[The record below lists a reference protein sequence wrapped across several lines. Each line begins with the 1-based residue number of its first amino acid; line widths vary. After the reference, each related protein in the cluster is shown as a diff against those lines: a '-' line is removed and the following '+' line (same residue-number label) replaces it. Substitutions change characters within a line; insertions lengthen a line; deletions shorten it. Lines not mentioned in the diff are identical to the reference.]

1 MPKAKLSRQSS
12 MSVTVLLLFLAQTLC
27 AESTL
32 PQRIQWRKT
41 PIAITLSVGEE
52 RMVHFRRPVSVGLP
66 ATLES
71 VLRTQTVNGTVYL
84 MAKAAFGSTRVIVR
98 EIDMGQTYLF
108 DLSASASASAS
119 PSSGTT
125 SGKTPP
131 VVVTVDE
138 VGSAENRLAET
149 GSSAQHGYVSLTR
162 FAAQQLYAP
171 MRLLSSV
178 PGIVRVPIQRESVA
192 LVPGNGVEA
201 KPLVAW
207 RAGHLYVTAVKL
219 TNRLGIAQTLDPRT
233 LRGAWLS
240 AAFQHARL
248 LPAGDEADTTAVY
261 LVSAQPFR
269 ASL

>member
-32 PQRIQWRKT
+32 PQRMQWRKT
-41 PIAITLSVGEE
+41 PIPITLSVGEE

-108 DLSASASASAS
+108 DLSAS
-119 PSSGTT
+119 PSNGTT
-125 SGKTPP
+125 SGNTAPI
-131 VVVTVDE
+131 VVTLDE

-192 LVPGNGVEA
+192 LVPGNSVEA

-219 TNRLGIAQTLDPRT
+219 TNRSAKAQTLDPRT

>member
-12 MSVTVLLLFLAQTLC
+12 MSVTVLLLFLVQTLC

-41 PIAITLSVGEE
+41 PIPITLSVGEE

-98 EIDMGQTYLF
+98 EIDSGQVYLF
-108 DLSASASASAS
+108 DLSAS
-119 PSSGTT
+119 SGTT
-125 SGKTPP
+125 SGATSGNTLPI
-131 VVVTVDE
+131 VVTLDE
-138 VGSAENRLAET
+138 VGSAETRLAET
-149 GSSAQHGYVSLTR
+149 EGSAQHGYVSLTR
-162 FAAQQLYAP
+162 YAAQQLYAP

-178 PGIVRVPIQRESVA
+178 PGIVRVPIQQESVA
-192 LVPGNGVEA
+192 LVPGNSTEA

-219 TNRLGIAQTLDPRT
+219 TNRSVKAQTLDPRT

>member
-12 MSVTVLLLFLAQTLC
+12 MSVTMLLLFLAQTLC
-27 AESTL
+27 AELTL
-32 PQRIQWRKT
+32 PQRIQWQKT
-41 PIAITLSVGEE
+41 PIAITMSVGEE
-52 RMVHFRRPVSVGLP
+52 RMVHFRGPVSVGLP

-98 EIDMGQTYLF
+98 EINSGQVYLF
-108 DLSASASASAS
+108 DLSAST
-119 PSSGTT
+119 SSGNTA
-125 SGKTPP
+125 PI
-131 VVVTVDE
+131 VVTLDE
-138 VGSAENRLAET
+138 TGTAENRLGET
-149 GSSAQHGYVSLTR
+149 DNGARHGYVSLTR

-178 PGIVRVPIQRESVA
+178 PGIVRVPVQRESVA
-192 LVPGNGVEA
+192 LVPGDTVEA
-201 KPLVAW
+201 QPLVAW

-248 LPAGDEADTTAVY
+248 LPAGDETDTTAVY
-261 LVSAQPFR
+261 LVSAQPFA

>member
-12 MSVTVLLLFLAQTLC
+12 MSVTVLLLFLAQTVC

-108 DLSASASASAS
+108 DLSAS
-119 PSSGTT
+119 PSSSST
-125 SGKTPP
+125 SGATSGNTPP
-131 VVVTVDE
+131 IVVTLDE
-138 VGSAENRLAET
+138 TGTAETQLAET
-149 GSSAQHGYVSLTR
+149 DSSAQHGYVSLTR
-162 FAAQQLYAP
+162 YAAQQLYAP

-192 LVPGNGVEA
+192 LVPGNSVEA

-207 RAGHLYVTAVKL
+207 RAGHLYVTALKL
-219 TNRLGIAQTLDPRT
+219 TNRSGIAQTLDPRT

-240 AAFQHARL
+240 AAFQHSRL

>member
-52 RMVHFRRPVSVGLP
+52 RLVHFRRPVSVGLP

-108 DLSASASASAS
+108 DLSAS
-119 PSSGTT
+119 SGTT
-125 SGKTPP
+125 SGATSGNTAPI
-131 VVVTVDE
+131 VVTLDE
-138 VGSAENRLAET
+138 TGTAENRLAET

-162 FAAQQLYAP
+162 YAAQQLYAP

-178 PGIVRVPIQRESVA
+178 PGIVRVPLQRESVA
-192 LVPGNGVEA
+192 LVPGNSVEA

-219 TNRLGIAQTLDPRT
+219 TNRLGIAQILDPRT